1 MNDWKRKWTLKL
13 NANIWSTNIFWFV
26 WTLGGQFSISM
37 YNENNHNHDDDD
49 DNDDHNDKYR
59 FRSILCYQNL
69 LFIILMMMN
78 YVYQKNNNVYYNS
91 LPFHLWYDMFFM
103 VITILNSFRK
113 MIALLLRWWIQRI
126 RFDHYLTMNN
136 TIRRKRIIIEWV

>member
-49 DNDDHNDKYR
+49 NDDHNDKYR
-59 FRSILCYQNL
+59 FWSILCYQNL

-78 YVYQKNNNVYYNS
+78 YVYRKNNNVYYNI

-113 MIALLLRWWIQRI
+113 MPFCLDDEFKELDSIITWQWII
-126 RFDHYLTMNN
+126 RYAKKESL
-136 TIRRKRIIIEWV
+136 